1 MARTGGHSQRRQ
13 PVEPV
18 EEEYAEYESEDEY
31 ESDDGA
37 YDAAGAYD
45 EGEYEDGYE
54 EDGGEAAG
62 SGLSG
67 RLAPLARWFNPPE
80 PEGPPSPTRMS
91 GREPLFGYIAAGVI
105 VLASILNLVVTTGPG
120 APAHPTVWPN
130 YAGILFAVA
139 LTVSIRFRNRMLS
152 PFIAIF
158 GAFFVTLAKGPDSLS
173 LPHIVTLLVGVAFA
187 MIVSLHQRRDQK
199 AMGPVTPADRRAA
212 ADARARRRR
221 GEPEPTVTKHPAPNR
236 RYTPPKDRSKSTRR

>member
-1 MARTGGHSQRRQ
+1 MARTGGHSQRRR

-18 EEEYAEYESEDEY
+18 EEEYEEYESEDEY
-31 ESDDGA
+31 ESDGEYESDSE
-37 YDAAGAYD
+37 YESDD
-45 EGEYEDGYE
+45 EGEYEA
-54 EDGGEAAG
+54 DGGEVAG

-120 APAHPTVWPN
+120 APAHPTTWAN
-130 YAGILFAVA
+130 YAGILFALA

-199 AMGPVTPADRRAA
+199 ALGPVTPAGRRAA

-236 RYTPPKDRSKSTRR
+236 RYTPPKDRSKSTGR